1 MAIGKPLDVSY
12 YERALGRKK
21 PKKVK
26 KRKVRSRRKYAQDAP
41 SPQPPPL
48 FANFIPTLSTTRFAP
63 RPPQDPLASP
73 NSRYSYEIEAS
84 IRHMKKD
91 VKIMVKKKSPKRMK
105 GPPSSN
111 NYAPKI
117 SGFDQQKFFLSK
129 KERRK
134 LSQITTSPV
143 KASTLLPQI

>member
-26 KRKVRSRRKYAQDAP
+26 KRK
-41 SPQPPPL
+41 
-48 FANFIPTLSTTRFAP
+48 
-63 RPPQDPLASP
+63 DPLASP